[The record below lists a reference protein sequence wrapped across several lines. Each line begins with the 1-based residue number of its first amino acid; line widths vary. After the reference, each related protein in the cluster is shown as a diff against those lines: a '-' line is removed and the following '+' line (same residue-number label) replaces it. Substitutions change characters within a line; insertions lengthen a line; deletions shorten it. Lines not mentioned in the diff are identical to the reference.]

1 MMQAADFLNLDHVTE
16 RERLDRST
24 DRRIFFKRQ
33 MRTVPFVV
41 FEIVLQDP
49 AQPGLMEDNDV
60 IQTLPSNGTDQAFR
74 VGLLP
79 W

>member
-33 MRTVPFVV
+33 MRTAPFVV

-49 AQPGLMEDNDV
+49 AQPGLME
-60 IQTLPSNGTDQAFR
+60 Q
-74 VGLLP
+74 
-79 W
+79 